1 MICTNYYL
9 NYYCR
14 YAADLLCNKP
24 LSATLRFVKET
35 VKVERQK
42 LYHTNKQHPLPPE
55 QSRKPHYL
63 LYKLC
68 LGVGTVCGVKICSS
82 SILVSCQAAQTSRL
96 AGLKSEENIEEDAK
110 FDWSK
115 FFALLWPHIW
125 SLLAAIAVCLLYI
138 KCICVILCDLTQ
150 C

>member
-1 MICTNYYL
+1 
-9 NYYCR
+9 
-14 YAADLLCNKP
+14 
-24 LSATLRFVKET
+24 VKET

-42 LYHTNKQHPLPPE
+42 LYHTNKQRPLPPE
-55 QSRKPHYL
+55 KSKKPHYL

-68 LGVGTVCGVKICSS
+68 LGVGTVCGVKIYSS

-96 AGLKSEENIEEDAK
+96 TGLKSEENVEEDAK

-125 SLLAAIAVCLLYI
+125 SLLAAIAVCL
-138 KCICVILCDLTQ
+138 
-150 C
+150 